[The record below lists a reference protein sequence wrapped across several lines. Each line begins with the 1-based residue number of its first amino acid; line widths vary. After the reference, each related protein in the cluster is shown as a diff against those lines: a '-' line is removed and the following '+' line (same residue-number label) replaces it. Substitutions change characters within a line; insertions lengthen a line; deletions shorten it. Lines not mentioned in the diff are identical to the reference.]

1 MLALP
6 CVLPATGA
14 FALGAGVAVQ
24 SSRSATTGH
33 HAIADDGGSRACSR
47 HALIACGTEHP
58 RRTELERYVQ
68 QAFALKHAAQVRSFM
83 PTLLALQGLGGRVCG
98 VTGYR
103 EAAVEDLFLERYL
116 DQPVQDAI
124 AAASG
129 AFVNRT
135 QIVEV
140 GNLAS
145 LSCRAAVHLV
155 ALLPQHLLQQS
166 QRWVVFTATQGVRHI
181 LQRFRAPLY
190 ELAPAR
196 AECVSG
202 LGDDWGSYY
211 RTDPRVMAGYL
222 PDGLKLAGFPVTSQ
236 S

>member
-1 MLALP
+1 M
-6 CVLPATGA
+6 
-14 FALGAGVAVQ
+14 Q
-24 SSRSATTGH
+24 SSRSATTVS
-33 HAIADDGGSRACSR
+33 HAIAGEGESQACPR
-47 HALIACGTEHP
+47 HTLMACGVGHP
-58 RRTELERYVQ
+58 RRNELERYVQ

-83 PTLLALQGLGGRVCG
+83 PMLLALQGRAGRVCG

-103 EAAVEDLFLERYL
+103 HAALEDLFLERYL
-116 DQPVQDAI
+116 DQPVQHAI

-129 AFVNRT
+129 ANVQRA
-135 QIVEV
+135 QVVEV

-155 ALLPQHLLQQS
+155 ALLPQHLLQQG

-196 AECVSG
+196 AECVGG

-222 PDGLKLAGFPVTSQ
+222 PDGLKLAGFSMATQ